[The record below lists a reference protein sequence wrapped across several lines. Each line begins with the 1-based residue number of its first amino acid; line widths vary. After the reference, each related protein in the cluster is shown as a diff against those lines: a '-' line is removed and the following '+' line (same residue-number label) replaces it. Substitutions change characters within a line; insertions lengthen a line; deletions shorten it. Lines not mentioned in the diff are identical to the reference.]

1 MADLLPSSSD
11 VEPPSGGTPRVLGV
25 DSDDADDLLGAL
37 SSDTARSLLSE
48 LHDQP
53 ATASELSERADTS
66 LQNAQYHLKKLED
79 ADLISP
85 VDTIYSE
92 KGREMTVYAPSD
104 GPLILF
110 AGKEEQTSGLKD
122 VLSRVLGVA
131 VLLGLI
137 SAAIQYAVSEGL
149 LRIGEKAT
157 ESSGGG
163 GMGTIFDRI
172 DGHGSGRH
180 GQRSGDDS
188 AGRAV
193 LRGRSARSRARCG
206 VGVFRAKSITK
217 TLF

>member
-53 ATASELSERADTS
+53 ATASELSNRADTS

-92 KGREMTVYAPSD
+92 KGREMTVYAPVD

-122 VLSRVLGVA
+122 VLSRVLGVT
-131 VLLGLI
+131 VLLGLV

-149 LRIGEKAT
+149 LQIGEKAA
-157 ESSGGG
+157 ESTSGGG
-163 GMGTIFDRI
+163 GMGTFSTESTATAADATGNVLATIPPGVLFF
-172 DGHGSGRH
+172 
-180 GQRSGDDS
+180 
-188 AGRAV
+188 AGGV
-193 LRGRSARSRARCG
+193 L
-206 VGVFRAKSITK
+206 VL
-217 TLF
+217 TLGAAWVYFVRNR

>member
-25 DSDDADDLLGAL
+25 DSDDADGLLSAL
-37 SSDTARSLLSE
+37 SSDTARGLLSE
-48 LHDQP
+48 LHDDP
-53 ATASELSERADTS
+53 ATASELSDRADTS

-110 AGKEEQTSGLKD
+110 AGKEEQTTGLED

-137 SAAIQYAVSEGL
+137 SAAIQYATSEGL
-149 LRIGEKAT
+149 LRIGEQAT

-163 GMGTIFDRI
+163 GMGTFSTESTATAADATSNVLATIPPGVLFFA
-172 DGHGSGRH
+172 GGLLVLALGS
-180 GQRSGDDS
+180 
-188 AGRAV
+188 AW
-193 LRGRSARSRARCG
+193 LYFARNR
-206 VGVFRAKSITK
+206 
-217 TLF
+217 

>member
-37 SSDTARSLLSE
+37 SSETARGLLSE

-53 ATASELSERADTS
+53 ATASELSDRADTS

-92 KGREMTVYAPSD
+92 KGREMKVYAPTD

-110 AGKEEQTSGLKD
+110 AGKEEQTTGLKD
-122 VLSRVLGVA
+122 ALSRVLGVA
-131 VLLGLI
+131 VLLGLV

-149 LRIGEKAT
+149 LQIGKRAAETAP
-157 ESSGGG
+157 SGGG
-163 GMGTIFDRI
+163 QMGTFSTESTADA
-172 DGHGSGRH
+172 
-180 GQRSGDDS
+180 
-188 AGRAV
+188 AGNVLATIPPGALFFAGGVLVLALGAAV
-193 LRGRSARSRARCG
+193 YFVRNR
-206 VGVFRAKSITK
+206 
-217 TLF
+217 